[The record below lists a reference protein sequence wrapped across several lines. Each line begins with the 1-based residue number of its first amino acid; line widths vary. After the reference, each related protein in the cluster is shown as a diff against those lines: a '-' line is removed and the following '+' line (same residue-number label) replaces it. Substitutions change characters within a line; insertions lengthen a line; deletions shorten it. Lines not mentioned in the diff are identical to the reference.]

1 MRRFSRSRRRG
12 GRRRMS
18 MRRGR
23 RGSRGSRGTRALT
36 IGYRM

>member
-1 MRRFSRSRRRG
+1 MRFRRGRRSFRGRRG

-23 RGSRGSRGTRALT
+23 RGRARPVR
-36 IGYRM
+36 IGFRM